1 MYFSC
6 NSVTVSSRG
15 YTDNEIGVEYLKD
28 YHEQTKHLEGTRFLF
43 VDGHR
48 SHCTLQFLEFAVEH
62 NIIVISTP
70 PHTTHELQG
79 LDVACFGALKIYWEQ
94 ECREHMRATGKAVNN
109 DTFLLVYSRARARAF
124 TEPTIRSAFRATGL
138 IPFRREGALRPDAM
152 APALETSVKGGFPN
166 LLPSPVRAIINAHQK
181 RREIGQGAAIPRL
194 DVVTEEDETL
204 DNFAE
209 TNHEEPGIVSV
220 SDQGVQNRSGM
231 FARGPGD
238 SRSEPIIIDDDDN
251 DNGGSKLSE
260 ALCTTSAR
268 FLISDSPL
276 KSTSR
281 LAAPVIQSV
290 PANLRPD
297 YSALWSGPMNF
308 DAAPKTALAAE
319 VRRLRAE
326 LRKAEEVSKI
336 ERSINEAAN
345 VQLILRDLHLTGLM
359 EQLHTKEEGKVN
371 QKRKRM
377 ANKNARWL
385 TGTPF
390 MNELRGV
397 APEDVQVMSGAVE
410 PVDEQVEAED
420 MMTIEPL
427 PGETKT
433 KWRERERVDRMAK
446 QKAVLAEWEAKVK
459 ECESRGLPAPERPKV
474 RKLFPVPAT
483 PPSLKTRKAC
493 RRKRVVDDDVEEIDI
508 DMATGEGEE
517 VVEDFEDN

>member
-1 MYFSC
+1 M
-6 NSVTVSSRG
+6 
-15 YTDNEIGVEYLKD
+15 
-28 YHEQTKHLEGTRFLF
+28 
-43 VDGHR
+43 
-48 SHCTLQFLEFAVEH
+48 
-62 NIIVISTP
+62 ISTP

-79 LDVACFGALKIYWEQ
+79 LDVACFGALKI
-94 ECREHMRATGKAVNN
+94 
-109 DTFLLVYSRARARAF
+109 FLLVYSRARARAF

-209 TNHEEPGIVSV
+209 TNHEEP
-220 SDQGVQNRSGM
+220 
-231 FARGPGD
+231 
-238 SRSEPIIIDDDDN
+238 
-251 DNGGSKLSE
+251 
-260 ALCTTSAR
+260 
-268 FLISDSPL
+268 L

-359 EQLHTKEEGKVN
+359 EQWDPIH
-371 QKRKRM
+371 
-377 ANKNARWL
+377 
-385 TGTPF
+385 
-390 MNELRGV
+390 
-397 APEDVQVMSGAVE
+397 
-410 PVDEQVEAED
+410 
-420 MMTIEPL
+420 
-427 PGETKT
+427 
-433 KWRERERVDRMAK
+433 ERVKRG
-446 QKAVLAEWEAKVK
+446 
-459 ECESRGLPAPERPKV
+459 CSRGCASDV
-474 RKLFPVPAT
+474 RCCGAG
-483 PPSLKTRKAC
+483 R
-493 RRKRVVDDDVEEIDI
+493 
-508 DMATGEGEE
+508 
-517 VVEDFEDN
+517 